1 MAKKISENSIPDIH
15 ADWGNDKENNLPYS
29 GSAVQTFIKSQLSSK
44 IGLLYYDATS
54 NTYKCFASD
63 EDRDAYIDDPDKNAN
78 KVLGSFA
85 AQSIYSASILMQS
98 ATHVSLLYGTTGNV
112 ISFSFG
118 VYTTN
123 GNIDTGDSVVC
134 TYTITG
140 GNKKRTVVKQYAA
153 GENVSF
159 NVDEYLAGMTGRV
172 VVRISILGVNTQA
185 AATASVIYNIFNVQL
200 EDSFDITKLY
210 NDTLEI
216 PFTLTGDG
224 VKAVE
229 FYVDGKQIEYNKNED
244 EITAAT
250 GSKTKYISTDG
261 LSDGVHTLQMRAYVM
276 MQEKKQYAT
285 LLYREFFVCR
295 EAADV
300 SYVALSIN
308 YPPGADIV
316 TTAPTIPNME
326 QFIGTDI
333 KFASYNNSGDDKTSV
348 SISLDD
354 ELLTTMEC
362 SNGTVYTY
370 KFMSKTSGIKTLK
383 IGARSLTV
391 TVQPTTL
398 DLSELTDRLTLLL
411 DATGKSN
418 SSKDKAVWVSD
429 DKSAVLSGFD
439 WTEQSGW
446 NDGWLV
452 IPNGASVAVPY
463 APLATD
469 TAKTIEFEFGTE
481 DVKNDDAVVC
491 DMRGSE
497 GAGIL
502 ITASQIELISRSSAA
517 SGSSDTGRVGTRF
530 KSGESYRITF
540 VITPKTGAVNKC
552 MAFVYVNGILSGA
565 TSFTSTDNFVSD
577 KQINIVGSD
586 DCTVKLRQIRC
597 YDKALG
603 DDDILNNYILYR
615 PSVSEMLSVYE
626 RNNVTENGTFAVSKL
641 EGELPVAVITGNIPA
656 IEATTDKKHVEYVD
670 IDFYDLKDRTKN
682 FSWKNVYMTP
692 QGTSSMTYPRK
703 NLRPYIAKKDSTEC
717 YDADGKPYSV
727 KKYAHI
733 TGSQPCDRWT
743 WKADFAESSG
753 THNAGIAML
762 WNKVLYNSVMG
773 GKYVFRTEAQKTAA
787 ANGFPYDVRTTVAGF
802 PMVVFYRLTKD
813 DDLVFMGKYNF
824 LNDKS
829 SESVFGFKDI
839 SGVSPDGASW
849 EFDNSKVECW
859 ECLANKEEIALMK
872 SVNGWDDVIDSKGTK
887 RWMQSFE
894 GRYPDGSTNDTAL
907 KKLVTWVA
915 STDGNLAK
923 WKAEK
928 ADHFNLPLLCA
939 YYVYLMRFGA
949 VDQPV
954 KNAMLT
960 TEDGVH
966 WFFINY
972 DNDTINGVRNDGLL
986 KYDPYIDRQSKDAE
1000 LNDYCYAG
1008 HDSVL
1013 WNNFEAD
1020 DECMEMVREV
1030 DAALQQGGLTYE
1042 KVLSV
1047 FNDDF
1052 SGKWCERVYNQDAE
1066 YKYIAPYTDKGLNY
1080 LSSLQGSRKAH
1091 REWWLSQRFSLLDA
1105 KWVTGDFRA
1114 DVIQFLIP
1122 ADGIKQYNFTIVA
1135 AQELYYGW
1143 GVNNVV
1149 KESNVHLL
1157 KGESHTF
1164 TTNQAFAI
1172 GDPVR
1177 IYAGPEIASVDIHE
1191 MGNVIAHL
1199 NVNGAYS
1206 ERKGTNLE
1214 KLVVGGEDV
1223 SNTALTSGNFTG
1235 LADCA
1240 KLKYLDI
1247 RGMKGLT
1254 DIDTAGLTHLETLL
1268 LDNSGLT
1275 SLTLKNCPIA
1285 SLSLPSSIISLDIEG
1300 LKKLNGLSIDT
1311 TALRT
1316 LTVKNCA
1323 VDIFDMLKNWA
1334 IDSSKQYSI
1343 DIEDVNWKGKT
1354 TADAIAV
1361 GQKIKSAGGTL
1372 KGRIEVD
1379 SITSDNYQQLMEV
1392 FGDNCFSA
1400 RSSMYVYAKGGTLI
1414 VLAPKSIV
1422 EGRTGKIS
1430 VVGVED
1436 GATVSFIVTGG
1447 SDRAT
1452 VDNKGVVTVKETGSS
1467 GSITVMVSVIK
1478 GDNVVSSNA
1487 SISIAQAVYP
1497 SLSVDGAT
1505 QIAEDA
1511 SYHVKLANVT
1521 GQNTDYVRY
1530 AWSISGKAAEDNNV
1544 KLSSE
1549 SGESTTVNVISNP
1562 DAGTTKQ
1569 FKLTLTGYKG
1579 NGTGVNSSV
1588 DITLYE
1594 LNKIVCYDS
1603 SADVPEGGNTNQP
1616 LMELA
1621 KANSWLKKDG
1631 VNLWSSDCLA
1641 VTSLPSGITE
1651 LTTFDEFQ
1659 YFTGI
1664 TSLSGTFKNLMSI
1677 KLPESLTSLSASF
1690 SNVLNKIRL
1699 SSKLSS
1705 LSNTIKAQIIDVG
1718 RNTSLSYNLICY
1730 YKFIADSNNE
1740 KYEAIDNL
1748 LCTKDVKN
1756 KRCVRGVNVQ
1766 NVVIPDSVTSLGE
1779 RCFEGCS
1786 SLTSVTIPDSV
1797 TSLGGGCF
1805 YGCASLTS
1813 VTIPDSVTEIGS
1825 GCFSGCSSLTSI
1837 IIPDSVVIIGGN
1849 CFAYCSNLSD
1859 VHLSNKLKKLS
1870 ANYDR
1875 LRLVG
1880 FFEGCSS
1887 LTSITIPDSVTSL
1900 GSTCFQGCSKLTKI
1914 YFDALTPPTILS
1926 DTFAGWSGKVY
1937 TMNYT
1942 VYRQATNWS
1951 AIADRILLDDRYTY
1965 TYKSLTITA
1974 DNVIGNETKTKIHW
1988 TEVVTKT
1995 KDGVSTDVTFTGD
2008 VWSEAFEQNTSK
2020 TDTVQRTITYTRDGL
2035 TATTTITQGVWNK
2048 GYTVDLNNQWRTS
2061 SDIANPDST
2070 SYDGVYESNSN
2081 YHVASGV
2088 ATMSIKIVGYDSFTV
2103 LVRSN
2108 GENNYDY
2115 VIVGKIDAQPTTS
2128 DYQADTKG
2136 AATSGTAVSNY
2147 KEVTFTGLGQ
2157 NEHTIYIAYRK
2168 DSSSDSGTDRGYVLI
2183 PKNQ

>member
-29 GSAVQTFIKSQLSSK
+29 GSAVQTFIKSQLGSK
-44 IGLLYYDATS
+44 VGVFYFDETS
-54 NTYKCFASD
+54 NMYKCFAD
-63 EDRDAYIDDPDKNAN
+63 EESRDAYIEDPVNNADK
-78 KVLGSFA
+78 VIGSFDA
-85 AQSIYSASILMQS
+85 PSIYYASIVLQTPS
-98 ATHVSLLYGTTGNV
+98 QVSMLYGTTGNS
-112 ISFSFG
+112 INFTFG
-118 VYTTN
+118 VYTTK
-123 GNIDTGDSVVC
+123 GDTDTGDGVIC
-134 TYTITG
+134 TYTITS
-140 GNKKRTVVKQYAA
+140 GNKKKTIIRQYTA
-153 GENVSF
+153 GESVSF
-159 NVDEYLAGMTGRV
+159 NVDDYLKDLTGKV
-172 VVRISILGVNTQA
+172 VVRIAISGISTQA
-185 AATASVIYNIFNVQL
+185 TTSAAVTYNIFNVQL
-200 EDSFDITKLY
+200 SESFDISKLY

-216 PFTLTGDG
+216 PFVLTGDG

-229 FYVDGKQIEYNKNED
+229 FYVDGVKTEFNRNED

-250 GSKTKYISTDG
+250 GSKTKYISTAN
-261 LSDGVHTLQMRAYVM
+261 LNDGVHTLQMRAYVM
-276 MQEKKQYAT
+276 VQDKKQYAAM
-285 LLYREFFVCR
+285 LYREFFVCR
-295 EAADV
+295 SAVDV
-300 SYVALSIN
+300 SYLAISVD
-308 YPPGADIV
+308 YPFGSDIV
-316 TTAPTIPNME
+316 TTAPTIPGVE
-326 QFIGTDI
+326 QFIASEI
-333 KFASYNNSGDDKTSV
+333 KFATYNNTGDDFVPVKI
-348 SISLDD
+348 SIDD
-354 ELLTTMEC
+354 ETLATIDSTNNAVNVYRLT
-362 SNGTVYTY
+362 
-370 KFMSKTSGIKTLK
+370 SKTSGIKTLK
-383 IGARSLTV
+383 LGDRQFVLDI
-391 TVQPTTL
+391 QPTSL
-398 DLSELTDRLTLLL
+398 NLSELTDQLTLSL
-411 DATGKSN
+411 DASSKSN
-418 SSKDKAVWVSD
+418 ADQDKDKWAYGNI
-429 DKSAVLSGFD
+429 SAELSGFGWSD
-439 WTEQSGW
+439 QSGW
-446 NDGWLV
+446 SNGWLV
-452 IPNGASVAVPY
+452 IPNGASVKIPF
-463 APLATD
+463 APLSTD
-469 TAKTIEFEFGTE
+469 TAKTIELEFGTL
-481 DVKNDDAVVC
+481 DVRNNDTVIC
-491 DMRGSE
+491 DMRNAD

-502 ITASQIELISRSSAA
+502 ITASEINLISHSAA
-517 SGSSDTGRVGTRF
+517 VSGSSDSGRVGTKF
-530 KSGESYRITF
+530 KSGEKYRISF
-540 VITPKTGAVNKC
+540 VITPKTGVVNKC
-552 MAFVYVNGILSGA
+552 MAYVYVNGVLSGA
-565 TSFTSTDNFVSD
+565 TSFSATDNFVSD
-577 KQINIVGSD
+577 KQINIAGSE
-586 DCTVKLRQIRC
+586 DCVVMLRQIRC
-597 YDKALG
+597 YDKALS
-603 DDDILNNYILYR
+603 DDEILNNYILYR
-615 PSVSEMLSVYE
+615 PSVSEMLSCYE
-626 RNNVTENGTFAVSKL
+626 RNNVIENGDFSVSKL

-670 IDFYDLKDRTKN
+670 IDFYNLQDRTKS

-703 NLRPYIAKKDSTEC
+703 NLRPYTNKSDSTRC
-717 YDADGKPYSV
+717 YDADGKECV
-727 KKYAHI
+727 ERKYAHMD
-733 TGSQPCDRWT
+733 GAQPCDRWT

-762 WNKVLYNSVMG
+762 WNKVLYNSMMNG
-773 GKYVFRTEAQKTAA
+773 QYVFRTEAQKTAA
-787 ANGFPYDVRTTVAGF
+787 ANDFPYDVRTTVAGF

-839 SGVSPDGASW
+839 SGVTADGEAW
-849 EFDNSKVECW
+849 AFDNSKVECW
-859 ECLANKEEIALMK
+859 ECLANKEDIALMK
-872 SVNGWDDVIDSKGTK
+872 SVDGWNDVLDTSKGTK
-887 RWMQSFE
+887 RWQQSFE
-894 GRYPDGSTNDTAL
+894 GRYPDGNVDDTAL
-907 KKLVTWVA
+907 KALVTWVA
-915 STDGNLAK
+915 STKDNLSK

-928 ADHFNLPLLCA
+928 GEHFNLPLLCA

-954 KNAMLT
+954 KNSMLT
-960 TEDGVH
+960 TEDGIH

-986 KYDPYIDRQSKDAE
+986 KYDPFIDRQSKDAE

-1020 DECMEMVREV
+1020 DECMAMVREV
-1030 DAALQQGGLTYE
+1030 DAALQQGGLTYD
-1042 KVLSV
+1042 KVLKV

-1052 SGKWCERVYNQDAE
+1052 SSKWCERVYNQDAE

-1105 KWVTGDFRA
+1105 KYVDGDFRA
-1114 DVIQFLIP
+1114 DVIQMLIP
-1122 ADGIKQYNFTIVA
+1122 ADGVKQYNFSITA
-1135 AQELYYGW
+1135 AQELYFGW

-1149 KESNVHLL
+1149 KESGVHLK

-1214 KLVVGGEDV
+1214 KLVVGGEGV

-1275 SLTLKNCPIA
+1275 SLTLKNCPVA

-1300 LKKLNGLSIDT
+1300 LTKLNSLSIDT

-1323 VDIFDMLKNWA
+1323 ADIFDMLKNWA

-1361 GQKIKSAGGTL
+1361 GQKIKSVGGTL

-1430 VVGVED
+1430 VVGAEE
-1436 GATVSFIVTGG
+1436 GATVSFVVTGG

-1452 VDNKGVVTVKETGSS
+1452 VDNKGTVTVKETGNS
-1467 GSITVMVSVIK
+1467 GNITVMVSVIK
-1478 GDNVVSSNA
+1478 GDNIVSSNA

-1497 SLSVDGAT
+1497 SLSIDGTT

-1511 SYHVKLANVT
+1511 SYHVKLSDVT
-1521 GQNTDYVRY
+1521 GQNAGYVRY
-1530 AWSISGKAAEDNNV
+1530 GWSISGKAAEDNNV

-1562 DAGTTKQ
+1562 DAGTTKL

-1588 DITLYE
+1588 DITLNE

-1631 VNLWSSDCLA
+1631 VNLWASDCRA

-1664 TSLSGTFKNLMSI
+1664 TSLSGTFENLMSI
-1677 KLPESLTSLSASF
+1677 KLPESLTSLYASF
-1690 SNVLNKIRL
+1690 GNVLNKIRL
-1699 SSKLSS
+1699 SSKLM
-1705 LSNTIKAQIIDVG
+1705 NVYNDIKAQIIDVG
-1718 RNTSLSYNLICY
+1718 KNTYIERINSGTNRFLCY
-1730 YKFIADSNNE
+1730 SKFIVDSNNGI
-1740 KYEAIDNL
+1740 YEAINNF
-1748 LCTKDVKN
+1748 LCKKEN
-1756 KRCVRGVNVQ
+1756 SNIICVIGINTS
-1766 NVVIPDSVTSLGE
+1766 NVVIPNSVTSLGDC
-1779 RCFEGCS
+1779 CFSGCS
-1786 SLTSVTIPDSV
+1786 GLTSITIPNSV
-1797 TSLGGGCF
+1797 TSLGG
-1805 YGCASLTS
+1805 Y
-1813 VTIPDSVTEIGS
+1813 
-1825 GCFSGCSSLTSI
+1825 CFSGCS
-1837 IIPDSVVIIGGN
+1837 G
-1849 CFAYCSNLSD
+1849 
-1859 VHLSNKLKKLS
+1859 
-1870 ANYDR
+1870 
-1875 LRLVG
+1875 
-1880 FFEGCSS
+1880 
-1887 LTSITIPDSVTSL
+1887 LTSITIPNSVTSL
-1900 GSTCFQGCSKLTKI
+1900 EYSCF
-1914 YFDALTPPTILS
+1914 
-1926 DTFAGWSGKVY
+1926 WSC
-1937 TMNYT
+1937 
-1942 VYRQATNWS
+1942 
-1951 AIADRILLDDRYTY
+1951 I
-1965 TYKSLTITA
+1965 
-1974 DNVIGNETKTKIHW
+1974 
-1988 TEVVTKT
+1988 
-1995 KDGVSTDVTFTGD
+1995 
-2008 VWSEAFEQNTSK
+2008 
-2020 TDTVQRTITYTRDGL
+2020 
-2035 TATTTITQGVWNK
+2035 
-2048 GYTVDLNNQWRTS
+2048 
-2061 SDIANPDST
+2061 
-2070 SYDGVYESNSN
+2070 
-2081 YHVASGV
+2081 
-2088 ATMSIKIVGYDSFTV
+2088 
-2103 LVRSN
+2103 
-2108 GENNYDY
+2108 
-2115 VIVGKIDAQPTTS
+2115 
-2128 DYQADTKG
+2128 
-2136 AATSGTAVSNY
+2136 
-2147 KEVTFTGLGQ
+2147 
-2157 NEHTIYIAYRK
+2157 
-2168 DSSSDSGTDRGYVLI
+2168 
-2183 PKNQ
+2183 

>member
-29 GSAVQTFIKSQLSSK
+29 GSAVQTFIKSQFASK

-54 NTYKCFASD
+54 NTYKCFAND

-85 AQSIYSASILMQS
+85 AQSIYYASILMQS

-112 ISFSFG
+112 INFSFG

-123 GNIDTGDSVVC
+123 GNTDTGDSVVC

-153 GENVSF
+153 GENVNF

-172 VVRISILGVNTQA
+172 VVRISISGVNTQA

-295 EAADV
+295 EATDV

-398 DLSELTDRLTLLL
+398 DLSELTDRLTLSL

-491 DMRGSE
+491 DMRGYE

-517 SGSSDTGRVGTRF
+517 SGSGDTGRVGTRF

-540 VITPKTGAVNKC
+540 VITPKAGAVNKC

-577 KQINIVGSD
+577 KSINIAGSD

-615 PSVSEMLSVYE
+615 SSVSEMLSVYE

-839 SGVSPDGASW
+839 SGVSPDGTSW

-887 RWMQSFE
+887 RWQQSFE

-960 TEDGVH
+960 TEDGEH
-966 WFFINY
+966 WFYINY

-986 KYDPYIDRQSKDAE
+986 KYDPFIDRQSKDAE

-1122 ADGIKQYNFTIVA
+1122 ADGVKQYNFTIVA

-1191 MGNVIAHL
+1191 MGNVVAHL

-1214 KLVVGGEDV
+1214 RLVVGGEDV

-1235 LADCA
+1235 LADCT

-1254 DIDTAGLTHLETLL
+1254 NIDTAGLTHLETLL

-1300 LKKLNGLSIDT
+1300 LTKLNSLSIDT

-1361 GQKIKSAGGTL
+1361 GQKIKSVGGTL

-1436 GATVSFIVTGG
+1436 GATVLFTVTGG

-1478 GDNVVSSNA
+1478 GDNIVSSNA
-1487 SISIAQAVYP
+1487 SISIVKAVYP
-1497 SLSVDGAT
+1497 SLSIDGAT
-1505 QIAEDA
+1505 YIAEDTI
-1511 SYHVKLANVT
+1511 YHVKLSDVT
-1521 GQNTDYVRY
+1521 GQNADYVRY
-1530 AWSISGKAAEDNNV
+1530 GWSISGKAAEDNNV

-1549 SGESTTVNVISNP
+1549 SGESTTVSVISNP

-1588 DITLYE
+1588 DITLNE

-1631 VNLWSSDCLA
+1631 VNLWASDCRA

-1664 TSLSGTFKNLMSI
+1664 TSLGGTFKNLMSI
-1677 KLPESLTSLSASF
+1677 KLPESLTSLMAYF

-1699 SSKLSS
+1699 SSKLDNIYFYSQIRA
-1705 LSNTIKAQIIDVG
+1705 LIIDIG
-1718 RNTSLSYNLICY
+1718 GNTSIKSFSHSLICY
-1730 YKFIADSNNE
+1730 NKFVTDSNNE
-1740 KYEAIDNL
+1740 RYEVIDNL
-1748 LCTKDVKN
+1748 LCTKDAKN
-1756 KRCVRGVNVQ
+1756 KICVKGVNVK
-1766 NVVIPDSVTSLGE
+1766 NVVIPDGVTSLGDN
-1779 RCFEGCS
+1779 CFNSCT
-1786 SLTSVTIPDSV
+1786 SLTSITIPSSV
-1797 TSLGGGCF
+1797 TSLGGSCF
-1805 YGCASLTS
+1805 
-1813 VTIPDSVTEIGS
+1813 V
-1825 GCFSGCSSLTSI
+1825 
-1837 IIPDSVVIIGGN
+1837 
-1849 CFAYCSNLSD
+1849 
-1859 VHLSNKLKKLS
+1859 
-1870 ANYDR
+1870 
-1875 LRLVG
+1875 
-1880 FFEGCSS
+1880 GCSS
-1887 LTSITIPDSVTSL
+1887 LTSITIPSSVTSL
-1900 GSTCFQGCSKLTKI
+1900 VGSCFSDCSSLTSITIPSSVTSLNDSCFPNCVKLTKI
-1914 YFDALTPPTILS
+1914 YFDALTPPDIFS
-1926 DTFAGWSGKVY
+1926 GTFRSWYGKVY
-1937 TMNYT
+1937 TVNYT
-1942 VYRQATNWS
+1942 AYQQATNWS

-1965 TYKSLTITA
+1965 TNKSLTITA
-1974 DNVIGNETKTKIHW
+1974 DDVIGNSTKTKIHW
-1988 TEVVTKT
+1988 TEVFTKT
-1995 KDGVSTDVTFTGD
+1995 KDGVSTDVTLTGYA
-2008 VWSEAFEQNTSK
+2008 WSDAFEQNTSK
-2020 TDTVQRTITYTRDGL
+2020 TETVQRTITYTRDGL
-2035 TATTTITQGVWNK
+2035 TATTTITQGVWLDK
-2048 GYTVDLNNQWRTS
+2048 YYTVDLNNQWRIS

-2070 SYDGVYESNSN
+2070 AYDGVYESNSN
-2081 YHVASGV
+2081 YHVGNGV
-2088 ATMSIKIVGYDSFTV
+2088 ATMSINISGYDSFTV
-2103 LVRSN
+2103 LVCSS
-2108 GENNYDY
+2108 GERGYDY
-2115 VIVGKIDAQPTTS
+2115 VMVGKIDAQPTTS
-2128 DYQADTKG
+2128 DYQANTQG
-2136 AATSGTAVSNY
+2136 AATSGTAVSDY
-2147 KEVTFTGLGQ
+2147 KEVTFTGLSQG
-2157 NEHTIYIAYRK
+2157 EHTIYIAYKK
-2168 DSSSDSGTDRGYVLI
+2168 DGNNDYGTDRGYVLI